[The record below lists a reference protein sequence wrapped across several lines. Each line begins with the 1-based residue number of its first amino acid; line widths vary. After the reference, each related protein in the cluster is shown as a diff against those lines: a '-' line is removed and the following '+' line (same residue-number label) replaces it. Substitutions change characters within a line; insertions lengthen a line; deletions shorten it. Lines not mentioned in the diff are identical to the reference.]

1 MTTQTYTVAGMTC
14 DHCVR
19 AVTEELRSLD
29 GVMQVSVDLHPGGA
43 SHVTV
48 DAEREVADAVR
59 TGGDEADA
67 KVREASD
74 AIARLVRS

>member
-29 GVMQVSVDLHPGGA
+29 GVTQVSVDLHPGG
-43 SHVTV
+43 
-48 DAEREVADAVR
+48 
-59 TGGDEADA
+59 EAGA
-67 KVREASD
+67 YA
-74 AIARLVRS
+74 LV

>member
-19 AVTEELRSLD
+19 AVIEELRSLD
-29 GVMQVSVDLHPGGA
+29 GVTQVSVDLHPGGA

-48 DAEREVADAVR
+48 DAEREVADAEVAEAL
-59 TGGDEADA
+59 DEAGA
-67 KVREASD
+67 YV
-74 AIARLVRS
+74 LV

>member
-1 MTTQTYTVAGMTC
+1 MITQTYTVAGMTC

-48 DAEREVADAVR
+48 DAEREVADAEVAEAL
-59 TGGDEADA
+59 DEAGA
-67 KVREASD
+67 YA
-74 AIARLVRS
+74 LV